1 MFFGLFN
8 QWFRTPEWSYL
19 PFRMA
24 RTLSAK
30 LLLFQD
36 CGFLAYA
43 MHMTPT
49 HACCVQAGDVAP
61 LQEFG
66 ALFDDVKFRKGLQ
79 LNFTSS
85 KDGALITQV
94 DNKEVL
100 ADGTQLKPSVICC
113 I

>member
-1 MFFGLFN
+1 MVLHALQKGENNITSLASFP
-8 QWFRTPEWSYL
+8 R
-19 PFRMA
+19 
-24 RTLSAK
+24 
-30 LLLFQD
+30 LL
-36 CGFLAYA
+36 AVAHA

-49 HACCVQAGDVAP
+49 NACCMQAGDVAP

-100 ADGTQLKPSVICC
+100 VDSSQLIASVICC

>member
-1 MFFGLFN
+1 MVLHALQKGEN
-8 QWFRTPEWSYL
+8 
-19 PFRMA
+19 
-24 RTLSAK
+24 TLSSVAAFPR
-30 LLLFQD
+30 LHS
-36 CGFLAYA
+36 LAYA
-43 MHMTPT
+43 MHIILK
-49 HACCVQAGDVAP
+49 HACYVQAGDVAP

-100 ADGTQLKPSVICC
+100 AVDGSQLKPSVICC

>member
-1 MFFGLFN
+1 
-8 QWFRTPEWSYL
+8 
-19 PFRMA
+19 
-24 RTLSAK
+24 
-30 LLLFQD
+30 
-36 CGFLAYA
+36 
-43 MHMTPT
+43 MHMTLRY
-49 HACCVQAGDVAP
+49 ACCVQAGDVAP

-100 ADGTQLKPSVICC
+100 VDSSQLIASVICC